1 MKDYTNKSPNFA
13 STIQIPET
21 TDPAHADNLNVPTKQ
36 LLQNTLVNH
45 SLIVYNADAENKIY
59 KGRNLATVF
68 AEEIKNYDDEWAW
81 IRARIKAGNYTG
93 IYIGDYIPVTMN
105 NETVNMQVA
114 GIDCYYKTT
123 DQQLGHH
130 IDFISKDCFSETV
143 KWHLENKNN
152 GNAESPYP
160 YMASNLYK
168 YLTETL
174 YGYLPDKVK
183 KQIAHKR
190 MILEQRYSA
199 SGVLT
204 DSTTWGW
211 QDMGPLWVPTEYE
224 VFGSVV
230 WGTPG
235 WSAGQAMQYP
245 IFANSYVNRIKG
257 AGPGGGRTGWWLAS
271 AGGGSSIYVVYV
283 GNSGNSYSNNANNS
297 FYVPVCFRITA

>member
-1 MKDYTNKSPNFA
+1 MASEISKIKTGGMERPVKD
-13 STIQIPET
+13 ET
-21 TDPAHADNLNVPTKQ
+21 SRNDNLILFQ
-36 LLQNTLVNH
+36 QE
-45 SLIVYNADAENKIY
+45 SKIY

-68 AEEIKNYDDEWAW
+68 AAEIKNYDDEWAW

-93 IYIGDYIPVTMN
+93 IYVGDYIPVTMN

-143 KWHLENKNN
+143 QWNLENNNN
-152 GNAESPYP
+152 GNADSPYP
-160 YMASNLYK
+160 YMVSNLYK

-190 MILEQRYSA
+190 MLLEQRYSA

-257 AGPGGGRTGWWLAS
+257 VGNGGGRCHWWLAS
-271 AGGGSSIYVVYV
+271 VRSGGSTAACLVSSFGHADSWNASI
-283 GNSGNSYSNNANNS
+283 ANH
-297 FYVPVCFRITA
+297 VPVCFRITA

>member
-1 MKDYTNKSPNFA
+1 MASEISKIKTGGMERPVKD
-13 STIQIPET
+13 ET
-21 TDPAHADNLNVPTKQ
+21 SRNDNLILFQ
-36 LLQNTLVNH
+36 QE
-45 SLIVYNADAENKIY
+45 SKIY

-68 AEEIKNYDDEWAW
+68 AAEIKNYDDEWAW

-93 IYIGDYIPVTMN
+93 IYVGDYIPVTMN

-143 KWHLENKNN
+143 QWNLENNNN
-152 GNAESPYP
+152 GNADSPYP
-160 YMASNLYK
+160 YMVSNLYK

-190 MILEQRYSA
+190 MLLEQRYSA

-257 AGPGGGRTGWWLAS
+257 VGNGGGRCDWWLAS
-271 AGGGSSIYVVYV
+271 VRSGASTHACNVPGSGHASSWSASTAIH
-283 GNSGNSYSNNANNS
+283 
-297 FYVPVCFRITA
+297 VPVCFRITA

>member
-1 MKDYTNKSPNFA
+1 MASEISKIKTGGVERPIKD
-13 STIQIPET
+13 ET
-21 TDPAHADNLNVPTKQ
+21 SRNDNLVLFQ
-36 LLQNTLVNH
+36 QE
-45 SLIVYNADAENKIY
+45 SKIY

-68 AEEIKNYDDEWAW
+68 AAEIKNYDDEWAW

-93 IYIGDYIPVTMN
+93 IYVGDYIPVTMN

-143 KWHLENKNN
+143 QWNLENNNN
-152 GNAESPYP
+152 GNADSPYP
-160 YMASNLYK
+160 YMVSNLYK

-190 MILEQRYSA
+190 MLLESRYSA

-204 DSTTWGW
+204 DSTAWAW

-257 AGPGGGRTGWWLAS
+257 VGNGGSRCGWWLAS
-271 AGGGSSIYVVYV
+271 V
-283 GNSGNSYSNNANNS
+283 GSGNSTHACLVHRYGYAYYWSAS
-297 FYVPVCFRITA
+297 SAYHVPVCFRITA

>member
-1 MKDYTNKSPNFA
+1 MASEISKIKTGGMERPVKD
-13 STIQIPET
+13 ET
-21 TDPAHADNLNVPTKQ
+21 SRNDNLILFQ
-36 LLQNTLVNH
+36 QE
-45 SLIVYNADAENKIY
+45 SKIY

-68 AEEIKNYDDEWAW
+68 AAEIKNYDDEWAW

-93 IYIGDYIPVTMN
+93 IYVGDYIPVTMN

-143 KWHLENKNN
+143 QWNLENNNN
-152 GNAESPYP
+152 GNADSPYP
-160 YMASNLYK
+160 YMVSNLYK

-190 MILEQRYSA
+190 MLLEQRYSA

-257 AGPGGGRTGWWLAS
+257 VGNGGGRCLWWLAS
-271 AGGGSSIYVVYV
+271 VRSGASTHACVVSHHGHADHWDASS
-283 GNSGNSYSNNANNS
+283 ATH
-297 FYVPVCFRITA
+297 VPVCFRITA

>member
-1 MKDYTNKSPNFA
+1 MASEISKIKTGGMERPVKD
-13 STIQIPET
+13 ET
-21 TDPAHADNLNVPTKQ
+21 SRNDNLILFQ
-36 LLQNTLVNH
+36 QE
-45 SLIVYNADAENKIY
+45 SKIY

-68 AEEIKNYDDEWAW
+68 AAEIKNYDDEWAW

-93 IYIGDYIPVTMN
+93 IYVGDYIPVTMN

-143 KWHLENKNN
+143 QWNLENNNN
-152 GNAESPYP
+152 GNADSPYP
-160 YMASNLYK
+160 YMVSNLYK

-190 MILEQRYSA
+190 MLLEQRYSA

-257 AGPGGGRTGWWLAS
+257 VGNGGGRCHWWLAS
-271 AGGGSSIYVVYV
+271 VR
-283 GNSGNSYSNNANNS
+283 SGNSTLACFVSDYGLAYYWDASVAVH
-297 FYVPVCFRITA
+297 VPVCFRITA